1 MSEQKNMVTEEQKFV
16 ENVIERIQE
25 QMLKKGFCIK
35 YYEKLDN
42 NIIKHGIEIFKE
54 EMDPGFRIGAIVY
67 YDKTWL
73 NASDE
78 IIIQKILNAVKQTPD
93 INVEQLMDKK
103 YILQN
108 VKPMIQKIENLDRIQ
123 ETEVFYTIHDCFV
136 ILYYISIQGIKDNFS
151 AHTKIQKNI
160 LKSLHI
166 EEEEL
171 VNCAFKNIEKELFI
185 QSMHEVMEEML
196 GHEISIEE
204 ESPLIVIS
212 NREKCFGA
220 SAILLPEVYKQLSK
234 KLGEKFIILPSSINE
249 CLAIEYQDDLE
260 MLVDMVKEVN
270 ASQVEPAEQLSD
282 HIYLCSK
289 EGVSL
294 LK

>member
-1 MSEQKNMVTEEQKFV
+1 MDNSLLAVRDINH
-16 ENVIERIQE
+16 
-25 QMLKKGFCIK
+25 K
-35 YYEKLDN
+35 Y
-42 NIIKHGIEIFKE
+42 IVV
-54 EMDPGFRIGAIVY
+54 GAIVY

-78 IIIQKILNAVKQTPD
+78 IIIQKILDAVKQTPD

-108 VKPMIQKIENLDRIQ
+108 VKPMLQKIENLDRIQ

-136 ILYYISIQGIKDNFS
+136 ILYYISIQGMKDNFS

-185 QSMHEVMEEML
+185 QSMHEFMEEML

-282 HIYLCSK
+282 HIYLCSQ

>member
-1 MSEQKNMVTEEQKFV
+1 MKE
-16 ENVIERIQE
+16 ENVSN
-25 QMLKKGFCIK
+25 FS
-35 YYEKLDN
+35 
-42 NIIKHGIEIFKE
+42 
-54 EMDPGFRIGAIVY
+54 IGAIVY

-73 NASDE
+73 NVSDE
-78 IIIQKILNAVKQTPD
+78 IIIQKILDVVKQTPD

-123 ETEVFYTIHDCFV
+123 ETEVFYTIHDCLV
-136 ILYYISIQGIKDNFS
+136 ILYYISIQGMKDNFS

-171 VNCAFKNIEKELFI
+171 VNCAFKNIEK
-185 QSMHEVMEEML
+185 
-196 GHEISIEE
+196 
-204 ESPLIVIS
+204 
-212 NREKCFGA
+212 
-220 SAILLPEVYKQLSK
+220 
-234 KLGEKFIILPSSINE
+234 
-249 CLAIEYQDDLE
+249 
-260 MLVDMVKEVN
+260 
-270 ASQVEPAEQLSD
+270 VEPEEQLSA
-282 HIYLCSK
+282 HIYLCSQ